1 MVKIEEQRKER
12 NKSKKQ
18 LDHTQKALKDV
29 LNEMQTTIR
38 QFFMDLKQLHSDGAV
53 NLQKFAT
60 AEESILV
67 SLSGI
72 IT

>member
-60 AEESILV
+60 AKESILV